1 MMCGTDAPYP
11 NEMHP
16 INLVTPN
23 FPATCVVMAD
33 ADQLVPPSQSQEL
46 FDRLQALGANSKL
59 VVAKG
64 MGHGPAEA
72 HQTDPAWPEGNDWW
86 ETAIRPSLDFVL
98 DRISATSEV

>member
-1 MMCGTDAPYP
+1 MCGTNAPYP
-11 NEMHP
+11 DEMHP
-16 INLVTPN
+16 INLVTPT

-46 FDRLQALGANSKL
+46 FDRLQALGVDSKL

-86 ETAIRPSLDFVL
+86 ESAIRPSLDFVL
-98 DRISATSEV
+98 DRISGKGEA